1 MEGSGEGEEE
11 GAEAK
16 LRPSIPPGIFINW
29 LAELAG
35 CLLAWMG
42 SVSIFPSPFP
52 IELALKWAL
61 NCSCSLICFIFKL
74 NNLNGKAYER
84 QSTTYSR
91 AILTSLT
98 HNQP

>member
-1 MEGSGEGEEE
+1 MEGSGE

-29 LAELAG
+29 LAELA
-35 CLLAWMG
+35 AR
-42 SVSIFPSPFP
+42 SVGWALFLFSPSPFP

>member
-1 MEGSGEGEEE
+1 MEGSGE

-35 CLLAWMG
+35 WLLGSLAWMG